1 MSPRR
6 VRTTTDPAATAE
18 LLRAAG
24 GFGDDVRETRR
35 GRGWTVAQLAD
46 RAGVSRHLVYRIESG
61 RPASSDACAR
71 VAVALGRRLDFG
83 LVDPRRR
90 AGERASRDLAAD
102 LVHSAMGEFEAR
114 HLRALGFSVGIDEP
128 YQHYQFAGRA
138 DVLAWDVERRALLHI
153 ENRTRFPDL
162 QEMAGSYNAKR
173 AYLAASIGERVGIS
187 RWAAET
193 HVIAGLWSAEVLH
206 TLRLRPETFRSI
218 CPEDG
223 SAFRLWWSGEPPG
236 SGSTSSL
243 IVLDPVASGRERP
256 FVTLPGAL
264 HVRPRHGGYAD
275 LARSL
280 ADAA

>member
-1 MSPRR
+1 
-6 VRTTTDPAATAE
+6 
-18 LLRAAG
+18 
-24 GFGDDVRETRR
+24 
-35 GRGWTVAQLAD
+35 
-46 RAGVSRHLVYRIESG
+46 
-61 RPASSDACAR
+61 
-71 VAVALGRRLDFG
+71 
-83 LVDPRRR
+83 
-90 AGERASRDLAAD
+90 
-102 LVHSAMGEFEAR
+102 MGEFEAR